1 MSRLLLRLT
10 IALWVGFAL
19 LVILMGIVGQK
30 LPIVQII
37 SVVTFDSPTV
47 QLVDVNRH
55 LAGMLHT
62 YPSPILDAVVS
73 PDQQHIAFSMSTPE
87 NIHIFVGGLYENHY
101 RQLTTEVGGTTPAWS
116 ADGIQLAFVGLE
128 PNNKRG
134 IYTIHVDDSSSMQI
148 VLKAGTFASPAWSPD
163 GRQLAFASSRYRD
176 LPDVF
181 VVNSDCRL
189 RCDREMIQITDEL
202 VVDTF
207 PVWSPDQSHI
217 AFLSDRSGDYEIYM
231 LDMNCMQSG
240 EAKCSLQSPHRLRLQ
255 KPVIPFL
262 ILWSLD
268 GREVYFRGFDPSRN
282 QSGLYSVDANCYSL
296 SEGCQPRL
304 IYSLSGTLRGKRG

>member
-10 IALWVGFAL
+10 IALWVGFIL
-19 LVILMGIVGQK
+19 LVILMGVIGQK

-37 SVVTFDSPTV
+37 PVVTFDSPTV

-55 LAGMLHT
+55 VAGMLRT
-62 YPSPILDAVVS
+62 YPSPVLDAAVS
-73 PDQQHIAFSMSTPE
+73 HDQQHIAFSMSTQE
-87 NIHIFVGGLYENHY
+87 NIHIFVGSLYEASY
-101 RQLTTEVGGTTPAWS
+101 RQLTTDVGGTSPAWS
-116 ADGIQLAFVGLE
+116 ADGKQLAFVGLE
-128 PNNKRG
+128 RNNKRG
-134 IYTIHVDDSSSMQI
+134 IYTINVDDSSSLQI

-181 VVNSDCRL
+181 VVDSECRL
-189 RCDREMIQITDEL
+189 RCDREMMQITDEL
-202 VVDTF
+202 VVDTL

-231 LDMNCMQSG
+231 LDMDCMQSG
-240 EAKCSLQSPHRLRLQ
+240 QVKCSLQVPHRLRLQ
-255 KPVIPFL
+255 KLVIPFL

-268 GREVYFRGFDPSRN
+268 GQELYFRGFDPSRN
-282 QSGLYSVDANCYSL
+282 QSGLYAIDANCYSL
-296 SEGCQPRL
+296 PTGCQPRL